1 MSSEISVLLRY
12 SNATEFSLHDSPKT
26 SRIETMANRTTLEIE
41 QNLQSELVVL
51 TQAQSELDQAMATI
65 APLQGKVA
73 DAQSKVNSLM
83 VELQQSLGVVTRR
96 GRGYILSLSRALSE
110 QKEGTTG
117 RGRRGRK
124 RAMKKVRV
132 KRNFSPESRIAA
144 ARRAAEMQARRKGL
158 SRPKVKAAGNA
169 AAENKRRALGA
180 S

>member
-1 MSSEISVLLRY
+1 MHESQ
-12 SNATEFSLHDSPKT
+12 KT
-26 SRIETMANRTTLEIE
+26 SRIEAMANRTTLEIE

-51 TQAQSELDQAMATI
+51 TEAQSELDQAMATI

-96 GRGYILSLSRALSE
+96 GRGYVLSLRRALAE
-110 QKEGTTG
+110 QQESVAEPAR
-117 RGRRGRK
+117 RGRRGRG
-124 RAMKKVRV
+124 RAKKAPV

-158 SRPKVKAAGNA
+158 SRPKVRAAGEA
-169 AAENKRRALGA
+169 AAQNKRRALGL
-180 S
+180 